1 MLTRISSTALQIKTG
16 KKLFKLNDNP
26 LRIILVGVFCFLNS
40 IEAKSL
46 KLNPFDRT

>member
-26 LRIILVGVFCFLNS
+26 LQIYLVGVFYF
-40 IEAKSL
+40 I
-46 KLNPFDRT
+46 